1 MIETE
6 ALPAKSAGPTVNIQ
20 TTEAVHAEQSH
31 PTAELTAAVVL
42 AEAAKRVLD
51 YAVMPQSEMCGCRV
65 GDEESVFPD
74 CATFLKN
81 EPRASLQV
89 KAERQPVAKHLG
101 VDENAGELSL
111 STDVE
116 VEAPMLKNGNDGFR
130 FTLPVY
136 ISGYGKQGELP
147 LTEEEPDE
155 ENKRFLESLEKKFA
169 DFKHAGEKKHT
180 EVNNRRVQFSDEVQ
194 FFKEEFPVKTEDGMV
209 VDEEVV
215 ECFPVAPDHREDD
228 SKKLSEM
235 SNRLPFE
242 KEKYYH
248 VKMESPEDET
258 EEAEVKPLDVKKG
271 VHHKYDNKEVNLQKM
286 EEMSQKGEE
295 T

>member
-1 MIETE
+1 M
-6 ALPAKSAGPTVNIQ
+6 
-20 TTEAVHAEQSH
+20 
-31 PTAELTAAVVL
+31 L

-51 YAVMPQSEMCGCRV
+51 YAVMPESEMCGCRV

-89 KAERQPVAKHLG
+89 KAERQPHLPPKHLG
-101 VDENAGELSL
+101 VDENVGELSL
-111 STDVE
+111 TDVE

-147 LTEEEPDE
+147 LTEDEPDE
-155 ENKRFLESLEKKFA
+155 EKIKRFLESLEKKFA
-169 DFKHAGEKKHT
+169 AFKHAGEKKHT
-180 EVNNRRVQFSDEVQ
+180 EVKNRRVQFSDEVQ
-194 FFKEEFPVKTEDGMV
+194 FFKEFPVKTEDGME

-215 ECFPVAPDHREDD
+215 ECFPVAPECTEDD

-242 KEKYYH
+242 KEKYYN

-258 EEAEVKPLDVKKG
+258 EEAEVKPLAVKKG
-271 VHHKYDNKEVNLQKM
+271 VHHKYDSKEVKWKK
-286 EEMSQKGEE
+286 MSQKGEE